1 MQAHV
6 VTILPTGKKRYA
18 ASHTEAVQIRLAL
31 MKELDLLRNAIDIS
45 PVEIPS
51 SKPDLLAWLNGHG

>member
-6 VTILPTGKKRYA
+6 VTILPTGKRRYA
-18 ASHTEAVQIRLAL
+18 ASHNEAVKIRLAL
-31 MKELDLLRNAIDIS
+31 MEELGLKRSAIDVS

-51 SKPDLLAWLNGHG
+51 SKPDLLAWLNVNG